1 MSCLLGRV
9 SREVCRI
16 SVCVR
21 VRRGVCE
28 WLCGGVVVGVSDGVL
43 VGEYHVG
50 LFIDFT
56 AVGRAVVGWDW
67 CVLVILILEGG
78 LMSSIIA
85 A

>member
-1 MSCLLGRV
+1 MTCLLGRV
-9 SREVCRI
+9 PREVCHI

-21 VRRGVCE
+21 ARRGVCE
-28 WLCGGVVVGVSDGVL
+28 WLCGGVGAGVSDGVL
-43 VGEYHVG
+43 VDVCHVG

-56 AVGRAVVGWDW
+56 TVGRAVVGWYW

-78 LMSSIIA
+78 LMLSIIA